1 MMFALV
7 LECPKLSMEVGGR
20 IAYSPATLIRR
31 LGMAVAMLN
40 SGPTA
45 PDVELQ
51 LVRRIA
57 GGDQHAL
64 RTVYAQHNVRLFHYL
79 KRWLKDAS
87 SAEDVL
93 AEVFIDL
100 WKQASRFEGRSNLNT
115 WLCAIARN
123 KAISHVRKYPLA
135 KDSSEAPDIA
145 DETDTPEVNLQKTD
159 KSAKLRACL
168 NRLTVEHR
176 EVLDLVYYHEK
187 SINEVADILGVPLNT
202 VKTRMFY
209 ARKKLADA
217 MAAAGIDRGWP

>member
-1 MMFALV
+1 MTFALAV
-7 LECPKLSMEVGGR
+7 DCRKLPLM
-20 IAYSPATLIRR
+20 AAPAFDYSAATLIRR

-40 SGPTA
+40 TA
-45 PDVELQ
+45 PDGELL
-51 LVRRIA
+51 LVKRIA

-87 SAEDVL
+87 AAEDVL

-100 WKQASRFEGRSNLNT
+100 WKQASRFEGRSGLNT
-115 WLCAIARN
+115 WLCAMARN
-123 KAISHVRKYPLA
+123 KAISHLRKYPPVQ
-135 KDSSEAPDIA
+135 DSSELPEVEDSA
-145 DETDTPEVNLQKTD
+145 DTPEVNLQKSD

-168 NRLTVEHR
+168 ERLTVEHR